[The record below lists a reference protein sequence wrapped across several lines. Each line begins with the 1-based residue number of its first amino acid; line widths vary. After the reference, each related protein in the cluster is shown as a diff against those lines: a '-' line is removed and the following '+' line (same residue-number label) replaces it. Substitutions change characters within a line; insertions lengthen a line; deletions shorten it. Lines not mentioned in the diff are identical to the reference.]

1 MRRGASWP
9 ASQLQ
14 RFPSR
19 TATACNKWDTAF
31 DRSGVVR
38 IRLTTAQRKRPI
50 RQERQLLKIPI
61 RILLASLANWRFAQ
75 LSQRRCREGL
85 ATVPAAQPERV
96 AAGARRRRLS
106 RSLAAWVTIH
116 NPKTHARQTSDSA
129 GRAAQARLSS
139 TSAINSP
146 SERTAPV
153 RAMRP
158 VAAVLGRAAL
168 PGVWFG
174 PSVFKSTSCRTRQGA
189 RPNEGSRAPHA
200 ECDAPP
206 KAGPE
211 RDALGDHQ
219 KN

>member
-1 MRRGASWP
+1 MLGSAMRRGASWP

-146 SERTAPV
+146 SGINSQSMGGLGKGTAPGV
-153 RAMRP
+153 G
-158 VAAVLGRAAL
+158 AAA
-168 PGVWFG
+168 
-174 PSVFKSTSCRTRQGA
+174 SGA
-189 RPNEGSRAPHA
+189 IAV
-200 ECDAPP
+200 C
-206 KAGPE
+206 
-211 RDALGDHQ
+211 
-219 KN
+219 